1 MEGLKGN
8 AMISTPCKILSFIQ
22 QKKKRDVNICFLQ
35 CVMKNYRSSVVIT
48 RHLFPAL
55 KFRGGFRLGHVQ

>member
-22 QKKKRDVNICFLQ
+22 QKKKNETLTFAF
-35 CVMKNYRSSVVIT
+35 YS
-48 RHLFPAL
+48 A
-55 KFRGGFRLGHVQ
+55 